1 MVGPASSRH
10 APFSAPHPR
19 TRKGCFLCA
28 LHPSPTRKKTQATTE
43 TRSSLFVGSTEKAF
57 QVLHAFDGPKRHMT
71 LADIARASG
80 LDRSATQRLVY
91 TLETLGYLRRIPD
104 TRNYGLTPK
113 VLQFS
118 YNYVRANELID
129 KASPYLLDIS
139 RTLGETTN
147 LQELDG
153 HEIVFV
159 ARFPGHHLVNVDIAV
174 GSRLPAYFTASG
186 TAILSR
192 LSDEQRREI
201 LAQTRLEAI
210 TPYTE
215 INPEKTAGTRP
226 ARGGEGL
233 RDHRERDGAGR
244 HLCRGAGHRPSGA
257 GGGRDQY
264 CGADDAVD
272 GGEGRGRVGA
282 ACAGGGDFDFEVEVF
297 GVFEVGVRPSSRTP
311 RPLAPPGIRGFG
323 RRNGDP

>member
-1 MVGPASSRH
+1 MRKSSIDDTQE
-10 APFSAPHPR
+10 P
-19 TRKGCFLCA
+19 
-28 LHPSPTRKKTQATTE
+28 QATTA

-57 QVLHAFDGPKRHMT
+57 QVLHAFDGSKRHMT

-174 GSRLPAYFTASG
+174 GSRLPAFFTASG

-192 LSDEQRREI
+192 LTDEQRREI
-201 LAQTRLEAI
+201 LVQTRLDPI

-215 INPEKTAGTRP
+215 VNPDKLLERVQRVAEKGYAIIVNETVLGDISVAAPVT
-226 ARGGEGL
+226 
-233 RDHRERDGAGR
+233 DHRG
-244 HLCRGAGHRPSGA
+244 L
-257 GGGRDQY
+257 
-264 CGADDAVD
+264 AVAAINISVPTT
-272 GGEGRGRVGA
+272 RWTLARVEA
-282 ACAGGGDFDFEVEVF
+282 E
-297 GVFEVGVRPSSRTP
+297 
-311 RPLAPPGIRGFG
+311 LAPHVQVAATSISKSKFAGYSR
-323 RRNGDP
+323 